1 MKHLITLGFMLIIG
15 VSSFAQKR
23 KAEQDT
29 KNWRYEIE
37 GIGEGKEGT
46 YLVKVWSYNKK
57 DKIAVEQAKKNAVHG
72 IVFQGFTGSG
82 KVSSQPPLVTD
93 PDIKIAKA
101 DFFDAF
107 FKDNNKDGYMKY
119 VSLSND
125 GSISPDDI
133 LKVGKEY
140 KIGVIV
146 SIRKDLLKKDLKTEG
161 IVKSLDSGF

>member
-107 FKDNNKDGYMKY
+107 LN
-119 VSLSND
+119 
-125 GSISPDDI
+125 
-133 LKVGKEY
+133 
-140 KIGVIV
+140 
-146 SIRKDLLKKDLKTEG
+146 
-161 IVKSLDSGF
+161 